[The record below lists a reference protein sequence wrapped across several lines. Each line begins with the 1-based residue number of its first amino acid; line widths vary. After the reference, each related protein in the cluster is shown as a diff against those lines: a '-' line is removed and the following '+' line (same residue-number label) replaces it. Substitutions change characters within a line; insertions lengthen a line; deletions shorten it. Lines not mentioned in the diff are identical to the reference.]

1 MKKLFVLF
9 AVLAIA
15 VSCAKEPKFIVSG
28 TINGAENGTVLLQK
42 IGPEGYSVIDSAVL
56 KNGTFKIEGFIE
68 YPQMVVLSLKD
79 KRGGLNFFIENAE
92 INIVGNADSL
102 YQASVTGSKTQS
114 EYETYKASFNE
125 LNAERRKVFDRYRE
139 ARMAGNEE
147 LASTIEKEMEAMDG
161 KQLTMN
167 KEFIINNPASYVTP
181 TVIGDPQMLYYLEA
195 DEMESLLGK
204 LDTTLNKV
212 QAIADLK
219 ERLEHLKAVA
229 VGQKAPDFT
238 LNDVNGNPVSLYSK
252 IGGTTKLL
260 LVDFWASWCGPCR
273 RENPNVVKVW
283 KEYNKKGFD
292 VFGVSLDTD
301 GDAWKKGIE
310 EDHLSW
316 THVSELNRFNTV
328 PVKLYAVIA
337 IPANFLID
345 GNGIIVGHNL
355 TGDDLAAKVKE
366 ILGTK

>member
-1 MKKLFVLF
+1 MKKLFILF
-9 AVLAIA
+9 AVLVIA
-15 VSCAKEPKFIVSG
+15 VSCAKEPKFVLTG
-28 TINGAENGTVLLQK
+28 TIDGAENGTVLLQK
-42 IGPEGYSVIDSAVL
+42 IGPEGYSVIDSAVIN
-56 KNGTFKIEGFIE
+56 KGTFKMEGFIE

-79 KRGGLNFFIENAE
+79 KRGGLNFFIENSQ
-92 INIVGNADSL
+92 INITGNADSL

-114 EYETYKASFNE
+114 EFETYKASFDE
-125 LNAERRKVFDRYRE
+125 LNTERRKVFDRYRE

-147 LASTIEKEMEAMDG
+147 LASSIEKEMQAMDE
-161 KQLTMN
+161 KQLNMN
-167 KEFIINNPASYVTP
+167 KEFIINNPGSYVTP
-181 TVIGDPQMLYYLEA
+181 TVISDPEMLYYLEA

-212 QAIADLK
+212 KEIADLK
-219 ERLEHLKAVA
+219 ERLVHLKAVA
-229 VGQKAPDFT
+229 IGQKAPDFT

-252 IGGTTKLL
+252 LGGTTKLL

-301 GDAWKKGIE
+301 GAAWKKGIE
-310 EDHLSW
+310 DDHLTW
-316 THVSELNRFNTV
+316 THVSELNRFNTI

-337 IPANFLID
+337 IPANFLLD
-345 GNGIIVGHNL
+345 GNGIILGHNL
-355 TGDDLAAKVKE
+355 TGADLEAKVKE